1 MVFITGNNLEV
12 LPDATDVYI
21 GLAAN
26 VSNSLPT
33 KIIAQGR
40 HFVFVYLQLEGNA
53 KVNVCFLLSVNI
65 KFIDHRGFI
74 SLCQHG
80 KHTDKAVAPSC
91 LAAMQWHTGC
101 EYCILSLKIK
111 SDKRTRRNDSYTDH
125 LRSPSI
131 TISW

>member
-26 VSNSLPT
+26 DFNSLPT

-53 KVNVCFLLSVNI
+53 KVNVCFLSSVNTG
-65 KFIDHRGFI
+65 FIDHQGFI
-74 SLCQHG
+74 SLCQHS
-80 KHTDKAVAPSC
+80 KCTDKAVSPSC
-91 LAAMQWHTGC
+91 LASTQWHTGC
-101 EYCILSLKIK
+101 KYCIVSLKIK
-111 SDKRTRRNDSYTDH
+111 SDKRTRCNDS
-125 LRSPSI
+125 
-131 TISW
+131 